1 MPFCYMGAWMRNRFG
16 ITFSE
21 HFEIDPEWLKAKGVF
36 DPTLDLDS
44 PLFIDPFLLHY
55 SKHDEFKNCASEAYV
70 GRFTQICN
78 LLSVSKKEKDKAW
91 RSALELFRTGEVR
104 GLGGTCLGYSKS
116 STRGRGIGPKLAVRC
131 LDWAKEV
138 VDLGVKDPELF
149 SSLSLFEDGIGAD
162 RISDMVASVTAECIL
177 AFNARIINEIKSEQR
192 SDLPTSKTRVA
203 GCDCELIIN
212 PFSGDPLL
220 LLPNDVLKH
229 LPIMDSAFDLKDIAE
244 SNSEIRG
251 RVNQH
256 IGEIFKVRTKQDKDA
271 IKHRAMENAGA
282 FQALLDLLKLLEKHP
297 YDMASD
303 PQGLLQWKA
312 NADRFTG
319 LYHLKIVDDPKL
331 PEIDRID
338 NVVRA
343 IIAQFKNLVEK
354 NRLNRTF
361 FVDGKPRH
369 ERYAQLLFLA
379 IAYSYCDANG
389 LDISPES
396 DGGAGPVDFKFSK
409 GKHKVLVEIKLS
421 TNKKVVSGYK
431 TQLKAYEEAEST
443 DRSHYVV
450 IDVGEMGNMWKNLS
464 ELLAKRPKIAER
476 RRIHLVDGKLK
487 ASASKLKVDDDE
499 EDEDDG

>member
-1 MPFCYMGAWMRNRFG
+1 MRNRFG

-21 HFEIDPEWLKAKGVF
+21 HFEIEAEWLKAKGIF

-78 LLSVSKKEKDKAW
+78 LLSVSAKEGDKAW
-91 RSALELFRTGEVR
+91 NSAFQLFRTGEVR

-116 STRGRGIGPKLAVRC
+116 STRGRGIGPKLAIRC
-131 LDWAKEV
+131 LNWAKEV
-138 VDLGVKDPELF
+138 IDLGVKDPELF

-162 RISDMVASVTAECIL
+162 RISDMVASVTAKCIL
-177 AFNARIINEIKSEQR
+177 AFNARIIGEIRAEQR
-192 SDLPTSKTRVA
+192 EDLPTSKTRV
-203 GCDCELIIN
+203 GGHGCELIIN
-212 PFSGDPLL
+212 PFSGEPLL
-220 LLPNDVLKH
+220 LLPDDVLKH
-229 LPIMDSAFDLKDIAE
+229 LPIMDNVYDLRDIAE
-244 SNSEIRG
+244 TNTEIRG
-251 RVNQH
+251 RVNEH

-271 IKHRAMENAGA
+271 IKHQAMENAGA
-282 FQALLDLLKLLEKHP
+282 FQALLDLLKLLEKQP

-312 NADRFTG
+312 NADKFSG
-319 LYHLKIVDDPKL
+319 LYQLKIIDDPNL

-338 NVVRA
+338 NVVKA
-343 IIAQFKNLVEK
+343 IIAQFKALVEK

-379 IAYSYCDANG
+379 ISYAYCDANG

-396 DGGAGPVDFKFSK
+396 DGGAGPVDFKFSN

-421 TNKKVVSGYK
+421 TNKKIVSGYK
-431 TQLKAYEEAEST
+431 VQLKAYEEAEST

-450 IDVGEMGNMWKNLS
+450 IDVGEIGNMWKNLS
-464 ELLAKRPKIAER
+464 DLLAKRPTIAQR

-487 ASASKLKVDDDE
+487 ASASKLRVDDD
-499 EDEDDG
+499 DDDD